1 MECRLEEGIW
11 FNINRDE
18 VPFWQIFLLVKLGV
32 KLICNYWT
40 IFTED
45 KARSHLTGGSGE
57 LFQSLKI
64 FILCILTV
72 ITNTKS
78 ISPELQIWKTIR
90 TVHFRTRESL
100 SLSHW
105 NTDHLPNWTYYH
117 VRSWDLSLNF
127 PWNKYFTEGKYY
139 WVILSRYILDK
150 CWYAI

>member
-78 ISPELQIWKTIR
+78 ISLELQIWKTIR
-90 TVHFRTRESL
+90 TVHFRTRGKSFSL
-100 SLSHW
+100 SLK
-105 NTDHLPNWTYYH
+105 Y
-117 VRSWDLSLNF
+117 RSSPQLDLLSCQKLRFVIKLSLEQVF
-127 PWNKYFTEGKYY
+127 YRRK
-139 WVILSRYILDK
+139 VLLSNTQ
-150 CWYAI
+150 